1 MSEKTFI
8 LQPDTR
14 GALYYGII
22 YGLTAAVS
30 IYMVYTF
37 GEDVTWFYLFLF
49 SFWYSLFAGVTTVFS
64 QCLLLLP
71 FSIREVVVAPQR
83 VTLRKCNG
91 KEKILTSGF
100 NYSASGKSM
109 VIAGL
114 TDERRKISEVI
125 RIRSLEE
132 KEYDRLVQMLKR
144 LAEKGK

>member
-8 LQPDTR
+8 LQQDTR

-30 IYMVYTF
+30 ITMVYKF
-37 GEDVTWFYLFLF
+37 GEDAVWFYLFLF
-49 SFWYSLFAGVTTVFS
+49 SFWYSLFAGATTVFS

-71 FSIREVVVAPQR
+71 FSIHEVTVEPQR
-83 VTLRKCNG
+83 VILRKKNG

-100 NYSASGKSM
+100 NYSTSGNNM

-114 TDERRKISEVI
+114 TDKRRKVSEVM

-132 KEYDRLVQMLKR
+132 KEYDRLVQLLKG
-144 LAEKGK
+144 LKEKGK